1 MMDELKDVKK
11 FLNPTEVL
19 LVVDTM
25 TGQEASALVTTF
37 DVEIGITG
45 ATLTKLDGAALS
57 LKEVIAKL
65 EGVVVI
71 QYCALRLLQF
81 VNLQAT
87 VDESLYD
94 VSFKLQKMEN
104 EEGQVTFLL
113 LLIMLMCSSTLVISM
128 LMGCTLVNS
137 LHFLSA
143 VLSVLRVM
151 PTVESTGYGR
161 RRRRLKPNNSKTNKL
176 CFLVS
181 KFLFEI

>member
-71 QYCALRLLQF
+71 QYCALRL
-81 VNLQAT
+81 LQAT

>member
-57 LKEVIAKL
+57 LKEQVIAKL

-113 LLIMLMCSSTLVISM
+113 LLLITSKDHAYVQLNIGHLDADGVYT
-128 LMGCTLVNS
+128 GQFTTFS
-137 LHFLSA
+137 LCGFVRAQGDADSG
-143 VLSVLRVM
+143 VD
-151 PTVESTGYGR
+151 
-161 RRRRLKPNNSKTNKL
+161 RLW
-176 CFLVS
+176 
-181 KFLFEI
+181 

>member
-71 QYCALRLLQF
+71 QYCALRLLQ
-81 VNLQAT
+81 AT

-113 LLIMLMCSSTLVISM
+113 LFSTLVISM

>member
-57 LKEVIAKL
+57 LKEQVIAKL

-113 LLIMLMCSSTLVISM
+113 LFSTLVISM